1 MFNAKLDELVKAN
14 KSNKEDYKKLKKS
27 IDLGAAERPDGF
39 EENKVFPTL
48 DEMRMEALTYV
59 NELEVP
65 HSERV
70 KTCIE
75 SDDDKVTRMVKFL
88 INNFDGDY
96 DRDEDKI
103 YYYLPPREVE
113 PKDEEEANKEVNAGL
128 PAAQVEREEMEE
140 LLEDALASDSD
151 DDEEE
156 EEEEEPPKK
165 KPKNSSTSK
174 KNNKNN
180 KSKNGGKKGTGT
192 GRRGGLRNRG

>member
-1 MFNAKLDELVKAN
+1 M
-14 KSNKEDYKKLKKS
+14 
-27 IDLGAAERPDGF
+27 
-39 EENKVFPTL
+39 ENRVFPTL
-48 DEMRMEALTYV
+48 DEMRLEAIQYV

-75 SDDDKVTRMVKFL
+75 SDDEKVTRMVKFL
-88 INNFDGDY
+88 INNLDESY

-113 PKDEEEANKEVNAGL
+113 PKDNDEANKELNVGL
-128 PAAQVEREEMEE
+128 PAAQVKSDEMEE
-140 LLEDALASDSD
+140 LLEDNLASDSDD

-165 KPKNSSTSK
+165 KPKNNKTSTKKKNTKSK
-174 KNNKNN
+174 KD
-180 KSKNGGKKGTGT
+180 GKKGTGS
-192 GRRGGLRNRG
+192 RSGLRSRGKG